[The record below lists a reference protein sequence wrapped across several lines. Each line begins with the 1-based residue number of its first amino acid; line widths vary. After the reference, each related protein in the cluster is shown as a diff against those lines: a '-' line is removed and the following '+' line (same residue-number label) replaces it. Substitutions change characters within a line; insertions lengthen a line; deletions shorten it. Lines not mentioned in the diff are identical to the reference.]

1 MLKDAVPSVSVSSVQ
16 SPTIASLSSNAVSE
30 SRYSTFSR
38 PLPLSDAVTVTVWVF
53 LKNRPKV
60 IVFIKE
66 LNLFVLIVI
75 SAAGGVISAT
85 PKTVMTISLVTGD
98 IV

>member
-1 MLKDAVPSVSVSSVQ
+1 MLKAAVPSVSVSSVQ

-30 SRYSTFSR
+30 SRYSALER
-38 PLPLSDAVTVTVWVF
+38 PLPTSDAVTVTVWVF
-53 LKNRPKV
+53 LKNSPKV

-66 LNLFVLIVI
+66 LNLLVPTVI

-85 PKTVMTISLVTGD
+85 HSTVMV
-98 IV
+98 

>member
-1 MLKDAVPSVSVSSVQ
+1 MSA
-16 SPTIASLSSNAVSE
+16 NAVSE
-30 SRYSTFSR
+30 SRYSALER
-38 PLPLSDAVTVTVWVF
+38 PLPLSDAVTVTVCVF

-66 LNLFVLIVI
+66 LNLLVPIAI

-85 PKTVMTISLVTGD
+85 PKTVTTISLVTGD
-98 IV
+98 TV